1 LVNRVM
7 DIVMGFDLAEDLLF
21 VIAFELPSAVARGSE
36 PVCVLAMPAP
46 TTEEDAST
54 CHQE

>member
-1 LVNRVM
+1 M

-21 VIAFELPSAVARGSE
+21 VIAFELPAAVARGSE